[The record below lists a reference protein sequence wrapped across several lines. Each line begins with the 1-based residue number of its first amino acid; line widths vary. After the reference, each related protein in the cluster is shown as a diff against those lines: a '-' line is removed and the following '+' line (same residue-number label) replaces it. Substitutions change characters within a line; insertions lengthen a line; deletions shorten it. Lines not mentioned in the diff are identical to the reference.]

1 MKISKVVY
9 NPEIGRNIARVN
21 RKTGVLELDPAI
33 WEALPELERD
43 FVLLHEYG
51 HVELQTASEF
61 AANQYAI
68 KEFLPVRT
76 LTNKEL
82 GQRIEVLTRITAPDN
97 YISYY
102 SGVDPVGA
110 IGEAVG
116 KIFETLPLIGLG
128 SKSRKEAADNN
139 AANAWISQSISAK
152 NSEKLLI
159 VGGIFLLGIV
169 VVIMIFKSSK

>member
-43 FVLLHEYG
+43 FVLLHESG

-61 AANQYAI
+61 AANNYAI
-68 KEFLPVRT
+68 KEFIPVKT

-82 GQRIEVLTRITAPDN
+82 GQRIEVVTRITDPAN
-97 YISYY
+97 YSYY
-102 SGVDPVGA
+102 NGVDPVGA

-116 KIFETLPLIGLG
+116 NIFESLPLLGLG
-128 SKSRKEAADNN
+128 SKSRQKESEINVKGAIDFEN
-139 AANAWISQSISAK
+139 AKSAGTTK
-152 NSEKLLI
+152 IALIGGTFLVVLL
-159 VGGIFLLGIV
+159 VLFFT
-169 VVIMIFKSSK
+169 FKK